1 MAPQAN
7 RADRVKMRV
16 LDPGSKR
23 SPTVYKARPPLP
35 PAASPSSHRAL
46 QLARQ
51 AGFTLLEM
59 LVVLVIGGI
68 IAGAASM
75 SLTRNPRTDL
85 HEEGQR
91 LALLFESA
99 SDEAQVRGHPLAWQ
113 ANTQGYQFLERNAQT
128 WRPLHDQLFV
138 ARHWS
143 TSVSGVAIHY
153 ASDEQSA
160 SQLEFGVVSIN
171 LPAVVTLYSPAG
183 QIDIVST
190 GNGRFTVH

>member
-128 WRPLHDQLFV
+128 WLFV

-160 SQLEFGVVSIN
+160 SQLEFGVESIN